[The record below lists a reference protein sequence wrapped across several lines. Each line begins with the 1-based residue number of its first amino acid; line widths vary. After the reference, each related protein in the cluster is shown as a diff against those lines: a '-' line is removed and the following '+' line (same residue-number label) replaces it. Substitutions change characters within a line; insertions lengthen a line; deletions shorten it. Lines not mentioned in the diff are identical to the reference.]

1 MGGSLVIMDDAMEE
15 LVNNQKIMLEHLTST
30 ELMMKFGTVW
40 NYLVRVVIF
49 CIIVLCEYY

>member
-1 MGGSLVIMDDAMEE
+1 MEDAMEE

-49 CIIVLCEYY
+49 CIIVLCENY

>member
-1 MGGSLVIMDDAMEE
+1 MVESLVIMEDAMEE
-15 LVNNQKIMLEHLTST
+15 VVNDNKIMLEHLTST

-49 CIIVLCEYY
+49 CIIVLCDA